1 MMQLAATLPAE
12 QMDAETFKAHRKRL
26 NATQTE
32 LAAALG
38 VHRVTVTRWETGFS
52 AVPIV
57 YARLIQRMKSADVA
71 RFARLAK
78 QEGQHG
84 R

>member
-1 MMQLAATLPAE
+1 MMQRGATLLAE
-12 QMDAETFKAHRKRL
+12 RMDAKTFKAHRKRL

-38 VHRVTVTRWETGFS
+38 VHRVTLARWETGFS
-52 AVPIV
+52 AVPTV
-57 YARLIQRMKSADVA
+57 YARLVERMKPGDVA
-71 RFARLAK
+71 RFAQKARK
-78 QEGQHG
+78 EG

>member
-1 MMQLAATLPAE
+1 
-12 QMDAETFKAHRKRL
+12 MDAKTLKAHRKRL

-38 VHRVTVTRWETGFS
+38 VHRVTLARWETGVIS
-52 AVPIV
+52 VPTAH
-57 YARLIQRMKSADVA
+57 ARLVERMKPGDVA
-71 RFARLAK
+71 RFARKARK
-78 QEGQHG
+78 EG